1 MVEQSGGIGSSKK
14 DNLQLITNVDSEAQV
29 VNSFQEKRSS
39 NSLSRSYYSSPYKA
53 DFSEDTFASY
63 TQDQDSIRNHT
74 LALADQGLRVTIEET
89 INTKQD
95 AFESPVQTNGFQSN
109 LSQLINEH
117 GRPRNKLTTSNTS
130 KTQSPQIPTATVS
143 VSELGDSDEEDF
155 EQDLVPPTT
164 SLLTTNTA
172 TDTTLV
178 NQLSNR
184 TALQLSLPEESLSL
198 LENNSSLT
206 SNYQTISSNSRPN
219 NKTSVE
225 DTEQTN
231 PFFTIFDEVCKEA
244 SFTSPEFW
252 SNTLSTGFTS
262 IPAVLIGTM
271 LNVLDAVSFGVI
283 IFPTT
288 IPIFSDFGPD
298 GIAIFLVSTVIA
310 QLVFSAGGS
319 RFGGG
324 NGGFMI
330 EVIPFFHIICR
341 TIIEDVG
348 GNQDMVIPTT
358 MVAYALSTIV
368 TGLVFL
374 CLGWFKLGSLMEF
387 FPRHIL
393 IGCIGGVGLFLMTT
407 GFELTTKITPGFSLD
422 VWMEIFSFRLLPLWL
437 TPFLLALVLQVLTRF
452 LNHSFLAPTFFLT
465 IPIVFYV
472 IVTAAGIELPH
483 LRTEGWLFPLP
494 TPVKPFYDFY
504 LNFSFYRTSWS
515 TLPKLIPIILSL
527 TFFGILHVPINVP
540 ALAVST
546 GVQNIDIN
554 RELVSHGV
562 SNILSGCFGSVQN
575 YLIYSNSV
583 LFIRSGG
590 GSRVAG
596 LCLCFTTFVVL
607 LMGPSIIGFIPTSLV
622 GALIFH
628 MGIELMK
635 EALFDPYNMVHPLE
649 YLTIL
654 LIVVTMGM
662 VGFTEGIFLGIVLAC
677 LFFVVIYSHRSPV
690 RAIVDGTRVRSKV
703 RRLYHQRTFLETV
716 GDQVQVVYL
725 QGFMFFGTV
734 HQLDHAISNLLRSYK
749 FRDIPIRFLIL
760 DFSLVNGIDFSASDA
775 FCKIFHRLTVNR
787 IYLLIAGAP
796 IDSDL
801 CHALRNAGIWSNGNL
816 GNSVQHFE
824 KCNQALEWCENT
836 LLSTFYQMNITPST
850 PKVTS
855 NLVGAYPALEAEY
868 SSSPRDKLLQDAAV
882 KVHQQVNDS
891 VSLVKNARQP
901 LGLLIQAFQ
910 EISDINYPS
919 IHQLS
924 QYFERI
930 EMARDQLVWNMG
942 DESDALYMIEK
953 GLLRINV
960 KIATLTGRV
969 SATDSALPGTL
980 VGEVTFL
987 TNHHRTASAFV
998 DSDSAVLWKLS
1009 RQSYARILEVGARH
1023 PSSPEAHIPFL
1034 LTKLALTYSAYDNR
1048 LYSDMELI

>member
-1 MVEQSGGIGSSKK
+1 MSEQSSSSNNK
-14 DNLQLITNVDSEAQV
+14 DKDSPQLPPNCTTIDPEAQL
-29 VNSFQEKRSS
+29 VNSFQEKRLS
-39 NSLSRSYYSSPYKA
+39 NSFSRSYYSNPYKTVPT
-53 DFSEDTFASY
+53 DESFASY

-74 LALADQGLRVTIEET
+74 LALANQGLRVTIEDSVP
-89 INTKQD
+89 TKK
-95 AFESPVQTNGFQSN
+95 EPKEPPVQANGFQSN
-109 LSQLINEH
+109 LSQLINDY
-117 GRPRNKLTTSNTS
+117 GRSQNNTTTANSSKNNSPRVA
-130 KTQSPQIPTATVS
+130 PTTVS
-143 VSELGDSDEEDF
+143 VSELDYSDEEDF
-155 EQDLVPPTT
+155 EQDLIPNKTNLT
-164 SLLTTNTA
+164 SKAATNLA
-172 TDTTLV
+172 LVDKDTKKV
-178 NQLSNR
+178 QFKPSV
-184 TALQLSLPEESLSL
+184 SEEGLSL
-198 LENNSSLT
+198 LKNNSSFT
-206 SNYQTISSNSRPN
+206 SNYQSLSPTLKSSH
-219 NKTSVE
+219 
-225 DTEQTN
+225 DAEQTN
-231 PFFTIFDEVCKEA
+231 PFNAIFNEVYKDV

-252 SNTLSTGFTS
+252 SNNLSTAFSS

-341 TIIEDVG
+341 TIIDDVG
-348 GNQDMVIPTT
+348 VNGQDMVIPTT

-393 IGCIGGVGLFLMTT
+393 IGCIGGVGLFLMGT
-407 GFELTTKITPGFSLD
+407 GFELTTKVSPAFDLKVWVELFSWEFFPLWITPF
-422 VWMEIFSFRLLPLWL
+422 M
-437 TPFLLALVLQVLTRF
+437 LALLLQVLTRYIK
-452 LNHSFLAPTFFLT
+452 HSFLAPTFFLS
-465 IPIVFYV
+465 IPVFFYL
-472 IVTAAGIELPH
+472 IVTAAGFGLSD

-494 TPVKPFYDFY
+494 TPIKPFYDFY
-504 LNFSFYRTSWS
+504 LNFSLYRTSWS
-515 TLPKLIPIILSL
+515 TLPKLVPIILSL

-546 GVQNIDIN
+546 GIQNIDIN

-562 SNILSGCFGSVQN
+562 SNIVSGCFGSVQN

-596 LCLCFTTFVVL
+596 LCLCFTTFIIL

-635 EALFDPYNMVHPLE
+635 EALWDTYNLVHPLE

-703 RRLYHQRTFLETV
+703 RRLYHQRTFLEAV

-734 HQLDHAISNLLRSYK
+734 HQLDHAISNLIRSYRH
-749 FRDIPIRFLIL
+749 RDIPIRFLIL

-775 FCKIFHRLTVNR
+775 FCKIFHRLTTNR
-787 IYLLIAGAP
+787 IYLIIAGAP
-796 IDSDL
+796 IDSEL
-801 CHALRNAGIWSNGNL
+801 CHALRNAGIFSSGNF
-816 GNSVQHFE
+816 VQHFE

-836 LLSTFYQMNITPST
+836 LLSSFYHLSNTPST
-850 PKVTS
+850 PKITS
-855 NLVGAYPALEAEY
+855 NLVDIYPALEAEY
-868 SSSPRDKLLQDAAV
+868 SSSPRDRQLQDAAI
-882 KVHQQVNDS
+882 KVHQQVNETI
-891 VSLVKNARQP
+891 SLVKNARQP

-919 IHQLS
+919 LHQLS

-930 EMARDQLVWNMG
+930 EMVKDQKVWNKG
-942 DESDALYMIEK
+942 DEPDGLYMIEK

-960 KIATLTGRV
+960 KIATSTGRV

-987 TNHHRTASAFV
+987 TNHHRTASAYV

-1009 RQSYARILEVGARH
+1009 RQSYARILEMGVRN